1 MKISKNLSPYLS
13 SIAPNYTITNKGKFS
28 SSETYKQEKIFQ
40 NSIYENLKDDNRI
53 VDFEIENLKYGKIN
67 NNLMSIEPTD
77 THFSSITEDVYVLNF
92 VADAYNEFITKL
104 EILKQEKKI
113 PKDSQVYK
121 FEAQKIPFGT
131 VDDEYYKYMNNL
143 YASFY
148 DFLEYFKYDNKI
160 KNFDSFIKAYIDFIE
175 LRTPQFVFNKSS
187 FIQSKYCPR
196 YSSGMFI
203 NLLKFDINDDAKKID
218 LFFNPLFN
226 CVLQDTFNSV
236 FLNLIE
242 ECGFVI
248 NKDIPWQ
255 IVANLDSPKIKFH
268 FYKRLTEII
277 PQNQM
282 PLQLSSLKYEENIES
297 LEKFDLRSFL
307 FSENNI
313 DIFKVVDY
321 EDINNLKILM
331 SRMYNQ
337 YCSSVEK
344 VVEKNVVKNNNTF
357 EIKEKATEL
366 SFISEEILLNEKID
380 YMWIRFY
387 TFLKGRENSVSW
399 NQSKFEDIN
408 TKFASILKGL
418 DIRAAM
424 KYLQSEISLDRKNL
438 KQRNF
443 FF

>member
-1 MKISKNLSPYLS
+1 MKINKNLSPYLS
-13 SIAPNYTITNKGKFS
+13 SIAEIYTITNKGKFS

-40 NSIYENLKDDNRI
+40 NLMYNKGKSDRI

-67 NNLMSIEPTD
+67 NNLMSIEPNNSY
-77 THFSSITEDVYVLNF
+77 FSSITEDVYVLNF

-104 EILKQEKKI
+104 QILKQEKMI
-113 PKDSQVYK
+113 PKESQVYK

-143 YASFY
+143 YSSFY
-148 DFLEYFKYDNKI
+148 DFLEYFKYNNKI

-175 LRTPQFVFNKSS
+175 IRTPQFVFNKSS

-196 YSSGMFI
+196 YCSGMFI
-203 NLLKFDINDDAKKID
+203 DLLKIDINDDPKKID
-218 LFFNPLFN
+218 LFFKPLFN
-226 CVLQDTFNSV
+226 CVLQDTFNSI
-236 FLNLIE
+236 FLNLIK
-242 ECGFVI
+242 ECGFVL

-255 IVANLDSPKIKFH
+255 IVADLDSPKMKFH
-268 FYKRLTEII
+268 FYKRFKDII

-297 LEKFDLRSFL
+297 LEKFDLKSFIS
-307 FSENNI
+307 SEKNI
-313 DIFKVVDY
+313 DIFKITDY
-321 EDINNLKILM
+321 KDIDNLKILM
-331 SRMYNQ
+331 VRMYNQ
-337 YCSSVEK
+337 YCLSVEK
-344 VVEKNVVKNNNTF
+344 AVEKKVIKNNNIF
-357 EIKEKATEL
+357 EIQEKVTEL
-366 SFISEEILLNEKID
+366 DFISEDALLNQKID

-408 TKFASILKGL
+408 TKFMSIFKGL

-424 KYLQSEISLDRKNL
+424 KYLQSEITSDRKNL